1 MAQVCLDNI
10 YREIMLLS
18 DFERQRLYSLM
29 EKELYQG
36 RDIVAYTTSG
46 KPLSQMQYVEKIEK
60 AIAEAD
66 RGELITDDV
75 LEKEIAT
82 W

>member
-1 MAQVCLDNI
+1 
-10 YREIMLLS
+10 
-18 DFERQRLYSLM
+18 M
-29 EKELYQG
+29 EKELCQS

-46 KPLSQMQYVEKIEK
+46 KSLSQMQYVEKIEK